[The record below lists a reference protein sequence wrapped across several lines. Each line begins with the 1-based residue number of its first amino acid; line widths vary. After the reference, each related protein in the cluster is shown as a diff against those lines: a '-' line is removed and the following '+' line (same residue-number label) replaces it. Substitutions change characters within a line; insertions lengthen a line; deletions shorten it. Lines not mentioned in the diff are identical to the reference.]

1 MIPKVLIMFD
11 YESFYRLTT
20 LDELLGNDTA
30 LHQLKNFAT
39 EIDSGRTKKPL
50 LIYGPPG
57 TGKSA
62 AVHLLAE
69 KHHWNV
75 VEMGADD
82 YRDAASIE
90 RNLVAAS
97 RSKSLF
103 GNRNVIIL
111 DEIDE
116 LAAGF
121 DKGAGSAIG
130 TLIKESRNPLIFIA
144 NDMWDRS
151 ITFLRGKVDPVQ
163 FRRLPADTIA
173 KLLQRACLRADLH
186 IDNKQIE
193 TISLRSN
200 GDARCA
206 LNDLFAIAG
215 SVEDTTDVLGMR
227 DKKIDVFALLDKI
240 FYSNS
245 ASAPLRA
252 IMNTDLS
259 NDMLIQWLDENI
271 PRRYLRAGEMKKAY
285 DSLSLATAFSTR
297 AVRSQYYTYWRYM
310 NAFMSSGI
318 GLAKEVYPDR
328 RYGYV
333 FPQKIKTLSGT
344 KETRKQN
351 MTIAKKMQRR
361 FHASVADIV
370 KGELAMIAEQAAH
383 DIAQGNAKQEDIVED
398 LVSYYGLDEQEAKT
412 VLQMRA

>member
-130 TLIKESRNPLIFIA
+130 TLIKERPDQHA
-144 NDMWDRS
+144 NQRS
-151 ITFLRGKVDPVQ
+151 SHQ
-163 FRRLPADTIA
+163 
-173 KLLQRACLRADLH
+173 
-186 IDNKQIE
+186 
-193 TISLRSN
+193 
-200 GDARCA
+200 
-206 LNDLFAIAG
+206 
-215 SVEDTTDVLGMR
+215 
-227 DKKIDVFALLDKI
+227 
-240 FYSNS
+240 
-245 ASAPLRA
+245 
-252 IMNTDLS
+252 
-259 NDMLIQWLDENI
+259 
-271 PRRYLRAGEMKKAY
+271 
-285 DSLSLATAFSTR
+285 
-297 AVRSQYYTYWRYM
+297 
-310 NAFMSSGI
+310 
-318 GLAKEVYPDR
+318 
-328 RYGYV
+328 
-333 FPQKIKTLSGT
+333 
-344 KETRKQN
+344 
-351 MTIAKKMQRR
+351 
-361 FHASVADIV
+361 
-370 KGELAMIAEQAAH
+370 
-383 DIAQGNAKQEDIVED
+383 
-398 LVSYYGLDEQEAKT
+398 
-412 VLQMRA
+412 